1 MKLIY
6 NDYKTMINDALKY
19 LGSET
24 FQNNNANIE
33 QSDKSIIKTYLVTSR
48 NTLNSLSDID
58 IPSSS
63 GGGKYL
69 DYLVNTGD
77 LRLWGAVLDKISIAF
92 NPKIRQL
99 IRGIKTTMPLYS
111 ALLTKSKAEYNSAKD
126 QATRELH
133 AAAYISAT
141 VDVVTIVSALVAL
154 SMKALTGTVAKN
166 DGYYVSL
173 LKYTVT
179 FFDSRAVKRVDTY
192 EITSEAIW
200 KVANINSLVVLNKNL
215 KSY

>member
-77 LRLWGAVLDKISIAF
+77 LRLWGAVLDKISIA
-92 NPKIRQL
+92 
-99 IRGIKTTMPLYS
+99 
-111 ALLTKSKAEYNSAKD
+111 NSFK
-126 QATRELH
+126 
-133 AAAYISAT
+133 
-141 VDVVTIVSALVAL
+141 
-154 SMKALTGTVAKN
+154 
-166 DGYYVSL
+166 
-173 LKYTVT
+173 
-179 FFDSRAVKRVDTY
+179 
-192 EITSEAIW
+192 
-200 KVANINSLVVLNKNL
+200 
-215 KSY
+215 